1 MHRILAHATP
11 RNVVVWSVLDT
22 ELAARAALRPA
33 PLSIVDVGGGTG
45 GMAVPLAEAGHH
57 VTVVDT
63 SPNAL
68 AGLTRR
74 ATEAGVADRITALQ
88 GDADDLAQV
97 VPADGAD
104 LVLCHNVLEMVD
116 DPDRATRSIAA
127 VTRPGGA
134 VSVLVANRAS
144 AVLARALGGH
154 LRLAREILDDPDG
167 RAGTRDTLSR
177 RFELSGITGLVEAA
191 GLAVEQVHGVRVL
204 ADLVPGGSDTEGATA
219 DALRDFELATAARLP
234 YRDIASQ
241 LHLLARRPVTED

>member
-1 MHRILAHATP
+1 MHRILAHTTP
-11 RNVVVWSVLDT
+11 RNVVVWSVLDA
-22 ELAARAALRPA
+22 ELAAHDK
-33 PLSIVDVGGGTG
+33 PLTIVDVGGGTG

-74 ATEAGVADRITALQ
+74 ATEAGVAQRIRAVQ
-88 GDADDLAQV
+88 GDADALADV
-97 VPADGAD
+97 VDAESAD

-116 DPDRATRSIAA
+116 APDKAMTSVAS
-127 VTRPGGA
+127 VLRPGGA
-134 VSVLVANRAS
+134 VSVLVANRAA

-154 LRLAREILDDPDG
+154 LRLAQEILGDADG

-177 RFELSGITGLVEAA
+177 RFELTGITALVEQS
-191 GLAVEQVHGVRVL
+191 GLAIEQVHGVRVI

-241 LHLLARRPVTED
+241 LHLLARRPLTLADGT